1 MDKMYKGLKIN
12 VWKLPCGDKKYAG
25 GYKLQVVEMY
35 GVKMELELGAGEP
48 FECAFKDAERLAV
61 AIDAELNINNVTV
74 RKSTKAEYK
83 E

>member
-1 MDKMYKGLKIN
+1 MSKMYEGLKIK
-12 VWKLPCGDKKYAG
+12 VWKLSCGDNQFAG

-35 GVKMELELGAGEP
+35 GVKMEIELGAGEP
-48 FECAFKDAERLAV
+48 FECAFKEAERLAV
-61 AIDAELNINNVTV
+61 AIDAELNVNNVTI